1 MFLITNYNKIY
12 LSQGDTASFIVS
24 IVDLDGE
31 KYVPAEEDELRF
43 LVYDSTDTF
52 IDKSAE
58 LNEGVFVVSL
68 DATDTAEMEVGLY
81 TYEVRLI
88 SDGAQYT
95 VVVPSIFELAGEV
108 PEGPKGD

>member
-1 MFLITNYNKIY
+1 MFLITNYKKIY
-12 LSQGDTASFIVS
+12 LSKGDTAAFVVS
-24 IVDLDGE
+24 ITDADG
-31 KYVPAEEDELRF
+31 KAYIPAEEDELRF

-68 DATDTAEMEVGLY
+68 SKADTAEMEVGLY
-81 TYEVRLI
+81 IYEVRLI

-108 PEGPKGD
+108 PEGD

>member
-1 MFLITNYNKIY
+1 MFLITNYNKML
-12 LSQGDTASFIVS
+12 LSKGDDASFVVS
-24 IVDLDGE
+24 ITDIDGE
-31 KYVPAEEDELRF
+31 EYTPAEEDELQF

-68 DATDTAEMEVGLY
+68 SKADTAEMEVGLY

-95 VVVPSIFELAGEV
+95 VVVPSIFELAGEA
-108 PEGPKGD
+108 PEGD

>member
-1 MFLITNYNKIY
+1 MFLITNYNKIL

-24 IVDLDGE
+24 ITDLDGQE
-31 KYVPAEEDELRF
+31 YVPAEEDELRF

-68 DATDTAEMEVGLY
+68 SKVDTAEMEVGLY

-88 SDGAQYT
+88 SDGEQYT
-95 VVVPSIFELAGEV
+95 VVVPSIFELAGEA
-108 PEGPKGD
+108 PEGPEGD